1 MNGRRRGH
9 VLAAAASVLALV
21 ATLAGCGGGS
31 GGSGE
36 GVTIR
41 IGMFPVVSPIPVMQE
56 QKRLEEAG
64 YQVKWV
70 PVNSGLPGAA
80 SALAAGKLDMV
91 FANSSSAITIFAK
104 SPDVAKFVGRSFV
117 NLNVTVARKGSG
129 ITSAKQ
135 LATDPKVV
143 VSGKKTASTLFYEIG
158 AQQGGVE
165 PNRDKYF
172 VSGTGPG
179 MVGVMASGGADVA
192 AAYVPY
198 STEMVRKKLGT
209 VLFTASDALG
219 MTSSGDGLI
228 VSNEFA
234 EKHEQAVV
242 DVLRAQFAATDT
254 IKKNPEAQYETIAE
268 FAKVDKETI
277 ALAFKEGDI
286 LAPSYPPDPKAME
299 AVAKKAQ
306 EYGFGP
312 EGTDLVAFAEKFTD
326 TSYAEKALEAK

>member
-9 VLAAAASVLALV
+9 VLAAVASVLALV
-21 ATLAGCGGGS
+21 AAVAGCGGG

-41 IGMFPVVSPIPVMQE
+41 IGMFPVVSPVPIMQE
-56 QKRLEEAG
+56 QKQLEEAG

-129 ITSAKQ
+129 ITSAKD
-135 LATDPKVV
+135 LAKDPKVV

-158 AQQGGVE
+158 AQQAGVE

-198 STEMVRKKLGT
+198 STEMVRKNLGT
-209 VLFTASDALG
+209 VLFTAGDALG

-234 EKHEQAVV
+234 EQHEQAVV

-254 IKKNPEAQYETIAE
+254 IKKDPEAQYEAIAE

-277 ALAFKEGDI
+277 ALAFEQGDI
-286 LAPSYPPDPKAME
+286 LAPSYPPDRKAME
-299 AVAKKAQ
+299 VVAKKAQ